1 MASNQDEE
9 VALEERLKSALWLA
23 IGKIVDEETIKLGVN
38 ATPQFIGALTEM
50 VWAQI
55 ETVSQDLEAF
65 AKHAGRST
73 INVSDVMLLARRNE
87 GLESILRAFVDQQR
101 AEASRDSGERDSD

>member
-1 MASNQDEE
+1 AEDQ
-9 VALEERLKSALWLA
+9 
-23 IGKIVDEETIKLGVN
+23 
-38 ATPQFIGALTEM
+38 
-50 VWAQI
+50 
-55 ETVSQDLEAF
+55 TVSQDLEFF

-101 AEASRDSGERDSD
+101 EEES